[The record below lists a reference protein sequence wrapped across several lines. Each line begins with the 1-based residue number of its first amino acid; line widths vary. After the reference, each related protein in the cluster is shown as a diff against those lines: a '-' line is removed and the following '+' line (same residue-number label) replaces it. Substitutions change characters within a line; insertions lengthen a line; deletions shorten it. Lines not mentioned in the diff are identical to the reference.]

1 MNFLASKVE
10 FSIIALV
17 LIALIVSGSVLWYS
31 LSILERLDKLT
42 SNMSDLTSSLI
53 DLAGTTSNVAEKVGA
68 SLDAIND
75 IQNRLGEVES
85 RLTPTITVIGPW
97 SGAEMDKFLPV
108 LDRFEALTGI
118 NVRYKIYR
126 AEELATLLPA
136 QFASGT
142 APGDVIF
149 MWGWFIAEN
158 AENGHV
164 MEVTDLI
171 DESKFLSG
179 SLDAVKV
186 DGELYGC
193 AYTGKVKPGFW
204 YRKSF
209 FAAHGLTE
217 PKTWDEFLAL
227 LDTLKTMGFEHPI
240 ASGDEI
246 GWPLSDI
253 TEHFLITYGGPELQ
267 LKLINGA
274 SSWTEDSVRGIFED
288 YLVPLLENGY
298 FSEPIEWTTAK
309 DQWWQ
314 GDYALYFMGS
324 WITGMVDDPSD
335 LGVFSLPDCEGLVF
349 AADYFFIPQY
359 TQYPDEAKELF
370 KFLASSEAQR
380 LQVAQG
386 GHVATNIEVSLD
398 SYPEVDRRVANLTVG
413 KAVLPDLDDSIGGEF
428 QATFWDQL
436 KLLWVSP
443 QSLDDVLGAIEA
455 VAP

>member
-1 MNFLASKVE
+1 MVNKVE
-10 FSIIALV
+10 ISIAALV
-17 LIALIVSGSVLWYS
+17 LIAIIVSGVALGYS
-31 LSILERLDKLT
+31 LSILGKLNELT
-42 SNMSDLTSSLI
+42 SNMADLTSSMI
-53 DLAGTTSNVAEKVGA
+53 DLTGAMADIADKVGA
-68 SLDAIND
+68 SLDTINE
-75 IQNRLGEVES
+75 IQSRLAEVES

-108 LDRFEALTGI
+108 LARFEALTGI
-118 NVRYKIYR
+118 NVRYKVYR

-136 QFASGT
+136 QFAAGT

-158 AENGHV
+158 AKNGHV

-171 DESKFLSG
+171 DESKFLNG

-186 DGELYGC
+186 DGKLYGC

-209 FAAHGLTE
+209 FTAHGLAE
-217 PKTWDEFLAL
+217 PKTWNEFLTL

-253 TEHFLITYGGPELQ
+253 TEHFLITFGGPELQ
-267 LKLINGA
+267 LQLINGTA
-274 SSWTEDSVRGIFED
+274 SWTEDPVRGIFED
-288 YLVPLLENGY
+288 YLVPLLDAGY
-298 FSEPIEWTTAK
+298 FSEPIEWTTAL

-335 LGVFSLPDCEGLVF
+335 LGVFSLPGCEGLVF
-349 AADYFFIPQY
+349 AADYLFIPKY

-386 GHVATNIEVSLD
+386 GHIATNIEVSLD
-398 SYPEVDRRVANLTVG
+398 SYPEVDRTVANLTVG
-413 KAVLPDLDDSIGGEF
+413 KSVLPDLDDSIGGEF

-443 QSLDDVLGAIEA
+443 QSLDEVLQAIEA

>member
-1 MNFLASKVE
+1 MVTKVE
-10 FSIIALV
+10 VSIAVLV
-17 LIALIVSGSVLWYS
+17 LIAIIVSGVALGYS
-31 LSILERLDKLT
+31 LSILGKLDELT
-42 SNMSDLTSSLI
+42 RNMADLTTSMI
-53 DLAGTTSNVAEKVGA
+53 DLTEAMTDIADKIGA
-68 SLDAIND
+68 SLDTINT
-75 IQNRLGEVES
+75 IQSRLTEVEGK
-85 RLTPTITVIGPW
+85 LTPTITVIGPW
-97 SGAEMDKFLPV
+97 SGPEMDKFLPV
-108 LDRFEALTGI
+108 LARFEALTGI
-118 NVRYKIYR
+118 NVRYKVYR

-136 QFASGT
+136 QFAAGT

-186 DGELYGC
+186 NDKLYGC

-209 FAAHGLTE
+209 FTANGLTE
-217 PKTWDEFLAL
+217 PKTWNEFLTL
-227 LDTLKTMGFEHPI
+227 LDTLKTLGLEHPI

-253 TEHFLITYGGPELQ
+253 TEHFLITFGGPELQ
-267 LKLINGA
+267 LQLIDGTA
-274 SSWTEDSVRGIFED
+274 SWTQDPVRGIFED
-288 YLVPLLENGY
+288 YLVPLLDAGY
-298 FSEPIEWTTAK
+298 FSEPIEWTTAL
-309 DQWWQ
+309 DLWWQ

-335 LGVFSLPDCEGLVF
+335 LGVFSLPGCEGLVF
-349 AADYFFIPQY
+349 AADYFFIPKY
-359 TQYPDEAKELF
+359 TQYPNEAKELF

-386 GHVATNIEVSLD
+386 GHIATNIEVSLD
-398 SYPEVDRRVANLTVG
+398 SYPEVDRIVANLTVG

-443 QSLDDVLGAIEA
+443 QSLDEVLQNIEA

>member
-1 MNFLASKVE
+1 M
-10 FSIIALV
+10 I
-17 LIALIVSGSVLWYS
+17 
-31 LSILERLDKLT
+31 
-42 SNMSDLTSSLI
+42 DLTEAMTDI
-53 DLAGTTSNVAEKVGA
+53 ADKIGA
-68 SLDAIND
+68 SLDTINT
-75 IQNRLGEVES
+75 IQSRLTEVEGK
-85 RLTPTITVIGPW
+85 LTPTITVIGPW
-97 SGAEMDKFLPV
+97 SGPEMDKFLPV
-108 LDRFEALTGI
+108 LARFEALTGI
-118 NVRYKIYR
+118 NVRYKVYR

-136 QFASGT
+136 QFAAGT

-186 DGELYGC
+186 NDKLYGC

-209 FAAHGLTE
+209 FTANGLTE
-217 PKTWDEFLAL
+217 PKTWNEFLTL
-227 LDTLKTMGFEHPI
+227 LDTLKTLGLEHPI

-253 TEHFLITYGGPELQ
+253 TEHFLITFGGPELQ
-267 LKLINGA
+267 LQLIDGTA
-274 SSWTEDSVRGIFED
+274 SWTQDPVRGIFED
-288 YLVPLLENGY
+288 YLVPLLDAGY
-298 FSEPIEWTTAK
+298 FSEPIEWTTAL
-309 DQWWQ
+309 DLWWQ

-335 LGVFSLPDCEGLVF
+335 LGVFSLPGCEGLVF
-349 AADYFFIPQY
+349 AADYFFIPKY
-359 TQYPDEAKELF
+359 TPYPDEAKELF

-386 GHVATNIEVSLD
+386 GHIATNIEVSLD
-398 SYPEVDRRVANLTVG
+398 SYPEVDRIVANLTVG

-443 QSLDDVLGAIEA
+443 QNLDEVLQNIEA

>member
-1 MNFLASKVE
+1 VENLVTKVE
-10 FSIIALV
+10 VSIAVLV
-17 LIALIVSGSVLWYS
+17 LIAIIVSGVALGYS
-31 LSILERLDKLT
+31 LSILGKLDELT
-42 SNMSDLTSSLI
+42 RNMADLTTSMI
-53 DLAGTTSNVAEKVGA
+53 DLTEAMTDIADKIGA
-68 SLDAIND
+68 SLDTINT
-75 IQNRLGEVES
+75 IQSRLTEVEG

-97 SGAEMDKFLPV
+97 SGPEMDKFLPV
-108 LDRFEALTGI
+108 LARFEALTGI
-118 NVRYKIYR
+118 NVRYKVYR

-136 QFASGT
+136 QFAAGT

-186 DGELYGC
+186 NDKLYGC

-204 YRKSF
+204 YKKSF
-209 FAAHGLTE
+209 FTANGLTE
-217 PKTWDEFLAL
+217 PKTWSEFLTL
-227 LDTLKTMGFEHPI
+227 LDTLKTLGFEHPI

-253 TEHFLITYGGPELQ
+253 TEHFLITFGGPELQ
-267 LKLINGA
+267 LQLINGTA
-274 SSWTEDSVRGIFED
+274 SWTQDPVRGIFED
-288 YLVPLLENGY
+288 YLVPLLDAGY
-298 FSEPIEWTTAK
+298 FSEPIEWTTAL

-335 LGVFSLPDCEGLVF
+335 LGVFSLPGCEGLVF
-349 AADYFFIPQY
+349 AADYFFIPKY
-359 TQYPDEAKELF
+359 TPYPDEAKELF

-386 GHVATNIEVSLD
+386 GHIATNIEVSLD
-398 SYPEVDRRVANLTVG
+398 SYPEVDRIVANLTVG

-443 QSLDDVLGAIEA
+443 QSLDEVLQNIEA

>member
-1 MNFLASKVE
+1 MVNKVE
-10 FSIIALV
+10 ISIAALV
-17 LIALIVSGSVLWYS
+17 LIAIIVSGVALGHS
-31 LSILERLDKLT
+31 LSILGKLDELT
-42 SNMSDLTSSLI
+42 SNMADLTSSMI
-53 DLAGTTSNVAEKVGA
+53 DLTEAMTDIAEKVGA
-68 SLDAIND
+68 SLDTINAIQD
-75 IQNRLGEVES
+75 RLTEVEG

-97 SGAEMDKFLPV
+97 SGPEMDKFLPV
-108 LDRFEALTGI
+108 LARFEALTGI
-118 NVRYKIYR
+118 NVRYKVYR

-136 QFASGT
+136 QFAAGT
-142 APGDVIF
+142 TPGDVIF

-158 AENGHV
+158 AKNGHV

-171 DESKFLSG
+171 DESKFLNG

-186 DGELYGC
+186 GDKLYGC

-209 FAAHGLTE
+209 FTAHGLTE
-217 PKTWDEFLAL
+217 PKTWNEFLTL
-227 LDTLKTMGFEHPI
+227 LDTLKTMGFEHSI

-253 TEHFLITYGGPELQ
+253 TEHFLITFGGPELQ
-267 LKLINGA
+267 LQLINGTA
-274 SSWTEDSVRGIFED
+274 SWIGDPVRGIFED
-288 YLVPLLENGY
+288 YLVPLLDAGY
-298 FSEPIEWTTAK
+298 FSEPIEWTTAL

-335 LGVFSLPDCEGLVF
+335 LGVFSLPGCEGLVF
-349 AADYFFIPQY
+349 AADYFFIPKY

-386 GHVATNIEVSLD
+386 GHIATNIEVSLD
-398 SYPEVDRRVANLTVG
+398 SYPEVDRRVASLTVG
-413 KAVLPDLDDSIGGEF
+413 KNVLPDLDDSIGGEF

-443 QSLDDVLGAIEA
+443 QSLDDVLQAIEA